1 MTEEDNVSLLLE
13 SAQNQESEYNLSEAA
28 NLYEKAAKSYLN
40 SNLIEE
46 AAKYFHKAGL
56 ICINAIETAKSS
68 KEFIENIEKGI
79 KAYMLAKD
87 LFLRLKRKILALEC
101 EAEVGYIKAY
111 TNDSV
116 PEIKKAF
123 NDSYDLFFEA
133 SELYRQEDDKN
144 SLIRT
149 LVLTLNLLA
158 MYIYYCSS
166 DFEVTETIKKGL
178 LIGEELWELRTE
190 VKNLGYLG
198 FSLFCEGNLNAYK
211 LLTSEYKRDEL
222 FYRTLKNHIQKFEDT
237 LEIVDDWSDSRDLGY
252 FFQMG
257 AGLYCAYA
265 NHFIDDEIEQ
275 GKIFEKGF
283 DFYEKAIIFGGRAKN
298 NFIKL
303 NSIFFLNWWAFFGR
317 RFNYVQ
323 KRIIKDIN
331 EIIAIGDVY
340 TTCPNFLHFLAYLL
354 PTFYFANIS
363 QMRIFSPTQR
373 ENYAKKGIEHGEE
386 ALKNFPE
393 LPFSIWSQIM
403 IIYSLSQLAL
413 LSSSKEEQK
422 EYCDKMLYY
431 IQEAKK
437 SSNMVEGGLS
447 KAFYFSSLYRTYKT
461 LADLTE
467 EKENKIEWLSIAAEA
482 SQNYLKFSMESATSN
497 LTNQI
502 RLGLLNEELS
512 ILTGKEEYL
521 TQAKNL
527 FIRIVKESN
536 ERGFYYFA
544 AASNEYLARIE
555 DRLGNYSASAEHYRR
570 AKDGHK
576 ESLSTVKYK
585 RRINRINEKIE
596 YVKAWSLIE
605 EARIYHERENHLKAM
620 DLFQKACEILKEL
633 PSYNYESIYYSAW
646 IFLEEA
652 EHLSKQERNEESIN
666 AYKAT
671 IATFENTS
679 ETLKRVYKQ
688 STDRLEKVKI
698 SKLEKLIKIRI
709 KHCSARVQVEEA
721 RLLERNGEHLAA
733 AEKFALAA
741 SEFKEVCNKFKIKK
755 EQEELEGG
763 YYLCRAWESMEFAEV
778 YGDSNRFAEAAELFT
793 KASTLFSSS
802 KMKLLSSG
810 NSAFCQA
817 LEYGCR
823 FDETMDP
830 KIKAELYP
838 KVKIILRK
846 AASSYRK
853 GGFENGADWALATSA
868 YFDAAWH
875 LIKADE
881 EVDLNEKSR
890 LLELGSQ
897 ILDSASKLFAKSGYK
912 EKEKEIFDQL
922 NMVKKEERIIITA
935 LNTITEPSIA
945 RSTVGIIAPACPH
958 ESSQSP
964 RISEVR
970 EFGDE
975 IAKAEIKERSREK

>member
-40 SNLIEE
+40 SNLIED

-211 LLTSEYKRDEL
+211 LLTSEYKRDDF

-265 NHFIDDEIEQ
+265 NHFIDDEIKQ

-363 QMRIFSPTQR
+363 QMSIFSPTQR

-570 AKDGHK
+570 AKDAHK

-605 EARIYHERENHLKAM
+605 EARIYHEREKHLKAM

-633 PSYNYESIYYSAW
+633 
-646 IFLEEA
+646 
-652 EHLSKQERNEESIN
+652 
-666 AYKAT
+666 
-671 IATFENTS
+671 
-679 ETLKRVYKQ
+679 
-688 STDRLEKVKI
+688 
-698 SKLEKLIKIRI
+698 
-709 KHCSARVQVEEA
+709 
-721 RLLERNGEHLAA
+721 
-733 AEKFALAA
+733 
-741 SEFKEVCNKFKIKK
+741 
-755 EQEELEGG
+755 
-763 YYLCRAWESMEFAEV
+763 
-778 YGDSNRFAEAAELFT
+778 
-793 KASTLFSSS
+793 
-802 KMKLLSSG
+802 
-810 NSAFCQA
+810 
-817 LEYGCR
+817 
-823 FDETMDP
+823 
-830 KIKAELYP
+830 
-838 KVKIILRK
+838 
-846 AASSYRK
+846 
-853 GGFENGADWALATSA
+853 
-868 YFDAAWH
+868 
-875 LIKADE
+875 
-881 EVDLNEKSR
+881 
-890 LLELGSQ
+890 
-897 ILDSASKLFAKSGYK
+897 
-912 EKEKEIFDQL
+912 
-922 NMVKKEERIIITA
+922 
-935 LNTITEPSIA
+935 
-945 RSTVGIIAPACPH
+945 
-958 ESSQSP
+958 
-964 RISEVR
+964 
-970 EFGDE
+970 
-975 IAKAEIKERSREK
+975 